1 MDPWLIILI
10 ALIFSAFFS
19 GMEIAFISANKLK
32 TELDKSQ
39 GKFSAKILSDFY
51 SSSSNFIGT
60 LLLGNNIALVI
71 YGIFMAKML
80 EPLIINILPQA
91 LATEYVILLIQT
103 IISTIFILIV
113 AEFIPKVLFR
123 INPNRTMNMF
133 AVPIKIIS
141 FLFFPIVSVFIQAS
155 KITFK
160 LFLKENILQKKYVF
174 SHIDLDEYVKEF
186 SGDKISENPD
196 IKEIQMFQNA
206 IDFRNIKLRECMIP
220 RTEIKALDKN
230 ESIDKLKKSF
240 IKTGHSKILIYKE
253 SIDNIIGYT
262 HLYDMFKN
270 PKSISSILKTIIIV
284 PETMLANKV
293 LSMMIK
299 QQKSAALVVDEFG
312 GTSGMVTLEDI
323 IEEIFGEIE
332 DEHEYDQDEYIE
344 KKISDNEYIFSG
356 RLEIDHLNKKYNFN
370 LQESEEF
377 ETLAGLIIDSAEC
390 IPNVNFEIKIGD
402 YLFKILQV
410 TETKIVQVKLTI
422 EKYGEDSLI
431 LLDT

>member
-1 MDPWLIILI
+1 MNPWLIILI
-10 ALIFSAFFS
+10 SLIFSAFFS

-32 TELDKSQ
+32 TELDKSH
-39 GKFSAKILSDFY
+39 GKLSAKILSGFY

-60 LLLGNNIALVI
+60 HLLGNNIALVI
-71 YGIFMAKML
+71 YGIFMAKIL
-80 EPLIINILPQA
+80 EPIIINFLPEA
-91 LATEYVILLIQT
+91 FATEYIILLFQT
-103 IISTIFILIV
+103 IISTFFILIV

-123 INPNRTMNMF
+123 INPNKTISMF
-133 AVPIKIIS
+133 AVPVKIIS
-141 FLFFPIVSVFIQAS
+141 YLFFPVVLIFIQAS

-160 LFLKENILQKKYVF
+160 YFFKENISQEKYVF

-186 SGDKISENPD
+186 SGNKITENPD
-196 IKEIQMFQNA
+196 NKEIQMFQNA

-230 ESIDKLKKSF
+230 VSIEELNKSF
-240 IKTGHSKILIYKE
+240 IKTGHSKILIYEE

-270 PKSISSILKTIIIV
+270 PQSISSILKTIIIV
-284 PETMLANKV
+284 PETMLANRV

-312 GTSGMVTLEDI
+312 GTSGMVTFEDI

-332 DEHEYDQDEYIE
+332 DEHDHEQDEYIE
-344 KKISDNEYIFSG
+344 KKISDNDYLFSG
-356 RLEIDHLNKKYNFN
+356 RLEIDYLNDKYNFN
-370 LQESEEF
+370 LKESEEF

-390 IPNVNFEIKIGD
+390 IPEVNFEIRIRNFH
-402 YLFKILQV
+402 FKILQA
-410 TETKIVQVKLTI
+410 TETKIIQVKLKI
-422 EKYGEDSLI
+422 EKQED
-431 LLDT
+431 

>member
-1 MDPWLIILI
+1 MNPWLIILI
-10 ALIFSAFFS
+10 TLISSAFFS
-19 GMEIAFISANKLK
+19 GMEIAFVSANKLK

-39 GKFSAKILSDFY
+39 GKRSAKILSGFY
-51 SSSSNFIGT
+51 TSSSNFIGT
-60 LLLGNNIALVI
+60 LLLGNNISLVV
-71 YGIFMAKML
+71 YGIFMAMVL

-91 LATEYVILLIQT
+91 LATEYIILLIQT

-123 INPNRTMNMF
+123 INPNRILNTF
-133 AVPIKIIS
+133 AFPIKIIS
-141 FLFFPIVSVFIQAS
+141 FLFFPIVLIFIQAS
-155 KITFK
+155 KITLKIFFK
-160 LFLKENILQKKYVF
+160 EKIQQQKYVF
-174 SHIDLDEYVKEF
+174 SNIDLNEYVKEF
-186 SGDKISENPD
+186 SGDEIFKNSD

-206 IDFRNIKLRECMIP
+206 IDFRNIKLRECMTP
-220 RTEIKALDKN
+220 RTEIKALEENDSIN
-230 ESIDKLKKSF
+230 ELKKTF

-270 PKSISSILKTIIIV
+270 PISISSILKTIIIV

-332 DEHEYDQDEYIE
+332 DEHDHDQDENIE
-344 KKISDNEYIFSG
+344 KKINNNEYIFSG
-356 RLEIDHLNKKYNFN
+356 RLEIDYLNDKYNFN

-390 IPNVNFEIKIGD
+390 IPKENFEIKIGD
-402 YLFKILQV
+402 YHYKILSAN
-410 TETKIVQVKLTI
+410 ETKIIQVKLII
-422 EKYGEDSLI
+422 EK
-431 LLDT
+431 